1 MKSRKVLPTESG
13 LSDWRARRLTA
24 AGFSVREAYELAID
38 DRIDLHAL
46 LELIDR
52 GCPPPLAV
60 RITAPLEGC
69 QARCVSST
77 TATSESCSSR
87 QAEQPSR

>member
-1 MKSRKVLPTESG
+1 MKSRKALPIDNE
-13 LSDWRARRLTA
+13 LSDWRVRRLTA
-24 AGFSVREAYELAID
+24 AGFSPREAYELAID
-38 DRIDLHAL
+38 DRVDLHAV

-60 RITAPLEGC
+60 RITAPLEDG
-69 QARCVSST
+69 QARCVSATS
-77 TATSESCSSR
+77 ATSESCSSR

>member
-1 MKSRKVLPTESG
+1 MESKKASPADSR

-24 AGFSVREAYELAID
+24 AGFSAREAYELAID
-38 DRIDLHAL
+38 ERVDLHAL

-60 RITAPLEGC
+60 RITAPLEDS
-69 QARCVSST
+69 QAHCASST
-77 TATSESCSSR
+77 SATSESCSSR

>member
-1 MKSRKVLPTESG
+1 MGSRKDAPANHE

-24 AGFSVREAYELAID
+24 AGFALREAYEVANTD
-38 DRIDLHAL
+38 GVDLHLL

-52 GCPPPLAV
+52 GCPPALAV
-60 RITAPLEGC
+60 RIAAPVEES
-69 QARCVSST
+69 QAYCVSMS
-77 TATSESCSSR
+77 ATSESCSSR

>member
-1 MKSRKVLPTESG
+1 MERPHSE

-24 AGFSVREAYELAID
+24 AGFSPVEAYELASQAGV
-38 DRIDLHAL
+38 DLHAL

-52 GCPPPLAV
+52 GCPPALAV
-60 RITAPLEGC
+60 RIIAPVDED
-69 QARCVSST
+69 QVRSAATS
-77 TATSESCSSR
+77 ATSESCSSR